1 MKNIVTI
8 DFDIIMGPSI
18 DGYNDMVGSEMPLKY
33 LANKFPYFGM
43 AEPDLYVYEYVT
55 RYLTEILT
63 HIDNKDKIKF
73 ISTHD
78 LMYHI
83 CKNEKE
89 KFNLINIDHH
99 HDINYR
105 DSWDQPIIEIDE
117 GNWVKR
123 LFDMNKINRY
133 VWVGNSNSILFDL
146 NQCPFKDRINMEVL
160 RDYDLGKLAANTDEL
175 ICCFSAAYIP
185 PLYEPLFLTW
195 RAIAEE
201 IMNTDYLIIDN
212 KDNL

>member
-1 MKNIVTI
+1 MKNIVTV

-18 DGYNDMVGSEMPLKY
+18 EGYNELITEGVSLEMLAAKY
-33 LANKFPYFGM
+33 PFYNY
-43 AEPDLYVYEYVT
+43 AEADLYVYEYLT
-55 RYLTEILT
+55 RYLTEIVT
-63 HIDNKDKIKF
+63 HIDDKDKIKF
-73 ISTHD
+73 IDKHD

-83 CKNEKE
+83 CKNETE
-89 KFNLINIDHH
+89 PFNLINIDHH

-105 DSWDQPIIEIDE
+105 DSWDKPITEVDT

-133 VWVGNSNSILFDL
+133 VWVANTNSAMYNTEK
-146 NQCPFKDRINMEVL
+146 CPYEDKISVNLL
-160 RDYDLGKLAANTDEL
+160 REYDLEQLAANTDML
-175 ICCFSAAYIP
+175 VFCFSPEWIP
-185 PLYEPLFLTW
+185 PVYKPLFLTW

-201 IMNTDYLIIDN
+201 IMDTDYLIIDN

>member
-8 DFDIIMGPSI
+8 DFDIIMAPSI
-18 DGYNDMVGSEMPLKY
+18 EGYNDMINDEMPLKY

-43 AEPDLYVYEYVT
+43 AEPDLYIYEYVT

-63 HIDNKDKIKF
+63 TIKDKDQIKF

-83 CKNEKE
+83 CKKEKE

-99 HDINYR
+99 HDINYK
-105 DSWDQPIIEIDE
+105 DSWISPVVEIDT

-133 VWVGNSNSILFDL
+133 VWVGNSNSSMFNIKD
-146 NQCPFKDRINMEVL
+146 CPFSEQISINNL
-160 RDYDLGKLAANTDEL
+160 RNYDLGQLAANTDML
-175 ICCFSAAYIP
+175 ICCFSAGYIP

>member
-18 DGYNDMVGSEMPLKY
+18 DGYNGLINEDMPMQL
-33 LANKFPYFGM
+33 LASKFPYFGM
-43 AEPDLYVYEYVT
+43 AEADLYVYEYVT
-55 RYLTEILT
+55 RYFTNIVKN
-63 HIDNKDKIKF
+63 IDDKDKIRF

-78 LMYHI
+78 LVYHH
-83 CKNEKE
+83 CKNKTE

-99 HDINYR
+99 HDINYN
-105 DSWDQPIIEIDE
+105 DSWDNPIIEINE

-123 LFDMNKINRY
+123 LFDMNKINKY
-133 VWVGNSNSILFDL
+133 AWIGNSNSVMFDVDK
-146 NQCPFKDRINMEVL
+146 CPFKDRIEMAVL
-160 RDYDLGKLAANTDEL
+160 RKYDLGELIDRTDEL
-175 ICCFSAAYIP
+175 ICCMSSAYIP
-185 PLYEPLFLTW
+185 PLYHPLFLTW

-201 IMNTDYLIIDN
+201 IMDTDYLIIDN